1 MLTTTTEKE
10 LMISTQLTIQEFVTL
25 QSKSQGQSLDIL
37 DHWALFN
44 KYDLPRNGNVR
55 DSGT

>member
-1 MLTTTTEKE
+1 MLTTSTEKE
-10 LMISTQLTIQEFVTL
+10 LMISTQLTIQDCITL
-25 QSKSQGQSLDIL
+25 QSKSKGQTLDIL

-44 KYDLPRNGNVR
+44 KCYLPRNGNVR

>member
-37 DHWALFN
+37 DHWARFN
-44 KYDLPRNGNVR
+44 KYYFLRNGNVR

>member
-1 MLTTTTEKE
+1 MLATSTEEE
-10 LMISTQLTIQEFVTL
+10 LMISTQLTIQEFITL

>member
-1 MLTTTTEKE
+1 MLATSTEEE
-10 LMISTQLTIQEFVTL
+10 LMISTQLTIQDCITL